1 MSSAAHAA
9 PAHGHEH
16 GADHGHAAL
25 PPGVPPGILAHHF
38 SSLDVQNSAV
48 RLGMWLFLATEILL
62 FSGLFVGYAIYR
74 REFPEAFAEASR
86 HLDLGLGTLNT
97 FVLITSSFTVAMAI
111 FFARKDKK
119 NLAVACLV
127 FTILCAFAFLGIK
140 SIEYVHKFQEGALPG
155 PYYAFEEVQAPGA
168 PMYFTI
174 YFLTTGLHALHVIIG
189 MTVLM
194 FLTVKTYNGRFSKN
208 YYTGLELGGLYWH
221 LVDLVWIFLFP
232 LLYLI

>member
-1 MSSAAHAA
+1 MSSAAHA
-9 PAHGHEH
+9 PA
-16 GADHGHAAL
+16 
-25 PPGVPPGILAHHF
+25 GVPDGILAHHY
-38 SSLDVQNSAV
+38 STLDAQNAAV

-62 FSGLFVGYAIYR
+62 FAGLFTGYTIYR
-74 REFPEAFAEASR
+74 FQFPEAFAEASR
-86 HLDLGLGTLNT
+86 HLNLMLGTVNT

-111 FFARKDKK
+111 HFARTDRKH
-119 NLAVACLV
+119 LAVICLI
-127 FTILCAFAFLGIK
+127 FTICCALGFLGIK
-140 SIEYVHKFQEGALPG
+140 SIEYMDKFREGALPG
-155 PYYAFEEVQAPGA
+155 PYYAFEEVRANGA

-189 MTVLM
+189 MSVLIV
-194 FLTVKTYNGRFSKN
+194 LTFKTANGRFSSK